1 MGRSP
6 VSAKVVRFIVG
17 STESTV
23 RGFPGC
29 IRKSDVQRANWVS
42 WVKSTY
48 L

>member
-23 RGFPGC
+23 RGYLDVLERVTYRGQIGC
-29 IRKSDVQRANWVS
+29 HG
-42 WVKSTY
+42 
-48 L
+48 